1 MARSKEIMRLHHQN
15 YLQLVSQQNRA
26 LYQKATRSQKLKEE
40 DHDTPLPED
49 ETPGSDGERVC
60 KKKLKVPLDVSPRE
74 LREACAG
81 CKLNIWNMI
90 HEKNREVQESV
101 KIIFVRL
108 LHLLYGSYDFYKKY
122 PKKEDVAEL
131 IAHEMVHQ
139 KIKKLED
146 LSLKDNDIKAIY
158 YKMLKGEHAIRFRF
172 ARPEILEAALGKDL
186 AARII
191 QEEIKIRKAN
201 SRRYALTKQEFNTLR
216 VGQYINWIPED
227 KYEDIFYFKND
238 GMGTLEALKEPQ
250 KKIQAFHKIRYEQH

>member
-1 MARSKEIMRLHHQN
+1 
-15 YLQLVSQQNRA
+15 
-26 LYQKATRSQKLKEE
+26 LKEE

-158 YKMLKGEHAIRFRF
+158 YKMLKGSNTGHPPLSLYCRLSKEKEHAIRFRF